1 MQDNITSG
9 EVPIT
14 NNLKYQV
21 SYKKMLLDLSEGSRN
36 NKFAILSAEALVWQ
50 DAKAQEY
57 QAYSELSQRSHAG
70 CIGA

>member
-21 SYKKMLLDLSEGSRN
+21 SYIKMLLDFTRGSRN
-36 NKFAILSAEALVWQ
+36 N
-50 DAKAQEY
+50 
-57 QAYSELSQRSHAG
+57 
-70 CIGA
+70 